1 MIKRF
6 MFCALIGATF
16 QAHACNV
23 TYSTASDSVEKAI
36 MEQGWDFKNYDTICE
51 KLKAANASL
60 LVDGQATVL
69 SGKSIAWAAVKLREK
84 NLTIFTSDY
93 GGKSTQTNDY
103 ASIDKAE
110 SMMITA
116 INRAVE
122 SVDVDKALKSLA
134 EQRRLIK
141 AAYSK

>member
-1 MIKRF
+1 MIKRLTF
-6 MFCALIGATF
+6 FALIGVTF

-23 TYSTASDSVEKAI
+23 TYSTASDSVDKAI
-36 MEQGWDFKNYDTICE
+36 TEQGWDFKNYDIICE
-51 KLKAANASL
+51 KLRAANAAL

-69 SGKSIAWAAVKLREK
+69 GGKSIAWASVKLREK
-84 NLTIFTSDY
+84 NLTIFTADY

-103 ASIDKAE
+103 ASIDKAD
-110 SMMITA
+110 SMLITA

-122 SVDVDKALKSLA
+122 SVDVDKAIKSLA
-134 EQRRLIK
+134 EQRSLVK